1 MTQPVIY
8 SETEKEILFPA
19 RDLIAK
25 AGLEG
30 DFSLIRLAGGKNNRV
45 FQLKGKGRS
54 YLLKSYF
61 RHEHDPRDR
70 LGTEYAFVS
79 FVWNCGIQTVPK
91 PVASDQVHGL
101 GLYEFVE
108 GRKLCPDEIREDHV
122 KQAIRFYIDL
132 NEKKD
137 CSEAHQ
143 LPIASEACFSIHD
156 HLDCVEGRLRRL
168 KAIEIADEV
177 TERAGHFIEN
187 RLVPAWAKIRDEV
200 FRKTGKPGLHPDQ
213 SISAEERCLSPSDFG
228 FHNALLE
235 KGGQLRFIDFEYAGW
250 DDPAKMVCDFFCQP
264 AVPVAPGF
272 FSLFE
277 AEVLKHSLNS
287 EALRQRFRLLFPV
300 YQMKWCCIMLNDFLA
315 VGDKRRGFAWHT
327 AHEDRKKIQLGKAQ
341 VYFQEF
347 CRTGQF

>member
-70 LGTEYAFVS
+70 LETEYAFVS
-79 FVWNCGIQTVPK
+79 FAWNCGIQAVPR

-108 GRKLCPDEIREDHV
+108 GRKLCPDEIRENHIR
-122 KQAIRFYIDL
+122 QAIRFYIDL

-168 KAIEIADEV
+168 KAIKIADEV

-213 SISAEERCLSPSDFG
+213 SIPAEERCLSPSDFG